1 MGLSGSV
8 VASTQWRGANFKRK
22 AAASCVG
29 VATNGTQ
36 KWCVT
41 CGRGWSEMVTCA
53 RLFCVALPFGICVA
67 EHPRMDLWIC
77 GAQNRRRYRRR
88 RRCISSRSTCR
99 TQLPSTRLSCMG
111 MLTAHSHSRPYP
123 SIDAWRANQKDP
135 SEPRPGHR
143 VCHPVA
149 LSEAWETRSQRGN
162 N

>member
-111 MLTAHSHSRPYP
+111 MLTAHSHSRTTH
-123 SIDAWRANQKDP
+123 I
-135 SEPRPGHR
+135 PRSMPGAPTKKIRRNLAR
-143 VCHPVA
+143 VTGCVTP
-149 LSEAWETRSQRGN
+149 LR
-162 N
+162 